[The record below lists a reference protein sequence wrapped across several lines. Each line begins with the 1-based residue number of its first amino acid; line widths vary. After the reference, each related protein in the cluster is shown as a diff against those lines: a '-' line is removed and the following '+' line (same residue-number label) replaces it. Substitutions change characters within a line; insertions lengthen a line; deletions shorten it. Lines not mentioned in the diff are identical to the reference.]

1 MEQID
6 AVVDVLKNWRKYSS
20 PDSTRGRS
28 HSGLKHI
35 KGHEELAANTIL
47 QRDWNGKKAVSS
59 MYKMA
64 QSVDLLL
71 GLNLDWKQRTDLA
84 RLLLSSLTYSRIYKL
99 AKANESNPRSA
110 FTIFATEGGLLPK
123 RSLPDKTSFT
133 QFPMW
138 YGNVDQAGNLLIK
151 PCKPQAPENEHKPQ
165 IPEDPNIFDED
176 SVPWL
181 HAVRVLEGVGFRIN
195 EPFLRLVE
203 QLDANPSTRLIH
215 QIPPDYE
222 ESRQA
227 LDDQRTSLD
236 MDELDRKYRNK
247 EDRTT
252 EGERVRT
259 TWWKQ
264 HYLLEQRKQGYDQ
277 RYKRFHEQL
286 VHANRLKGKV
296 FYHRL
301 EMCHRGRI
309 YYPAEFSIQ
318 GSDFARA
325 VIEFDESAELYKEGW
340 LSLLLHA
347 QNVSDGSADHDV
359 KSSRADDRFEEFL
372 EIALDPVA
380 NFDNWK
386 DADKPFCFLRSC
398 LEIYD
403 AVGIQMQS
411 LSEEEREKSSE
422 EERQLVDRGL
432 ERWKSAG
439 QGEVKPNGDP
449 VFNTRLPI
457 EMDQSNSAYQHIAL
471 MMQDES
477 LMTLANMG
485 ESYSDLYSKVA
496 DHPDLQI
503 DGLDDPKE
511 KRKIVKLVSIPWGY
525 GSGWESCA
533 DDLDEFRRDKPDKA
547 QYLWTLEIQEI
558 NRLAR
563 RVIRILEE
571 NFDACVRFRDMV
583 KWVVAE
589 VEKSGQKDK
598 IEFLTPT
605 MFNMV
610 IRKCAVT
617 DEKNSPQVEVWNGEK
632 NVDLKVR
639 EPLGVQWYSEGGQKS
654 IQNAAPASLVH
665 SMDASLVHGIVAMGR
680 FKEVRDGDALVMQHK
695 MEDWI
700 WYPLATCHD
709 AFFCLAPHV
718 EDLKQRLEEGLLGL
732 YRTFDPLKSFAA
744 QNLTPGRPYNPSPF
758 KTGLKTGKNI
768 FD

>member
-1 MEQID
+1 MAD
-6 AVVDVLKNWRKYSS
+6 A
-20 PDSTRGRS
+20 
-28 HSGLKHI
+28 
-35 KGHEELAANTIL
+35 
-47 QRDWNGKKAVSS
+47 
-59 MYKMA
+59 
-64 QSVDLLL
+64 
-71 GLNLDWKQRTDLA
+71 
-84 RLLLSSLTYSRIYKL
+84 
-99 AKANESNPRSA
+99 
-110 FTIFATEGGLLPK
+110 
-123 RSLPDKTSFT
+123 T
-133 QFPMW
+133 Q
-138 YGNVDQAGNLLIK
+138 
-151 PCKPQAPENEHKPQ
+151 
-165 IPEDPNIFDED
+165 
-176 SVPWL
+176 
-181 HAVRVLEGVGFRIN
+181 
-195 EPFLRLVE
+195 
-203 QLDANPSTRLIH
+203 
-215 QIPPDYE
+215 
-222 ESRQA
+222 
-227 LDDQRTSLD
+227 
-236 MDELDRKYRNK
+236 
-247 EDRTT
+247 
-252 EGERVRT
+252 
-259 TWWKQ
+259 
-264 HYLLEQRKQGYDQ
+264 
-277 RYKRFHEQL
+277 
-286 VHANRLKGKV
+286 
-296 FYHRL
+296 
-301 EMCHRGRI
+301 
-309 YYPAEFSIQ
+309 
-318 GSDFARA
+318 
-325 VIEFDESAELYKEGW
+325 
-340 LSLLLHA
+340 
-347 QNVSDGSADHDV
+347 
-359 KSSRADDRFEEFL
+359 
-372 EIALDPVA
+372 
-380 NFDNWK
+380 
-386 DADKPFCFLRSC
+386 
-398 LEIYD
+398 
-403 AVGIQMQS
+403 
-411 LSEEEREKSSE
+411 
-422 EERQLVDRGL
+422 
-432 ERWKSAG
+432 
-439 QGEVKPNGDP
+439 
-449 VFNTRLPI
+449 
-457 EMDQSNSAYQHIAL
+457 
-471 MMQDES
+471 MQDES